1 MVIGQ
6 ILVAV
11 IVGLVVFTVVRQV
24 VRWTIATGVPT
35 TLYLKVVY
43 PRHTLVAHARGDA
56 KQADRQIYKAY
67 LAQLTAPRDAD
78 REIAVKYLEQLSPTQ
93 ELANRLIAALPL
105 QRRRAIQTRMAQLLR
120 KTLGDLERGNHIA
133 KSDFEDQLP
142 DWSRAVSVWIT
153 EVALVGLGWSWL
165 AQLSIGPFIVISLI
179 ALGVTLLSLTWI
191 ISDRSS
197 ILRLGG
203 LLLGLAL
210 AGLWSFSEVSHA
222 GIDSTARRSLAA
234 YGLGDVE
241 VQLSYPR
248 WLTAEDLTDCS
259 DKITLT
265 VFGNLH
271 PEVSPIEMLL
281 AYNHANLYLANKECN
296 AVSSRLDIPTNNLA
310 GEPVEF
316 FVKLPRREILSTSS
330 ITVTPAGRDPAKGGP
345 YFPALDLSFAIQL
358 EDPLW
363 QTIRDLC
370 KFGFGVTTA
379 PALLAILYRWYR
391 KKQ

>member
-316 FVKLPRREILSTSS
+316 FVKLPRREILSTSA
-330 ITVTPAGRDPAKGGP
+330 ITVTPAVRDPAKGGP